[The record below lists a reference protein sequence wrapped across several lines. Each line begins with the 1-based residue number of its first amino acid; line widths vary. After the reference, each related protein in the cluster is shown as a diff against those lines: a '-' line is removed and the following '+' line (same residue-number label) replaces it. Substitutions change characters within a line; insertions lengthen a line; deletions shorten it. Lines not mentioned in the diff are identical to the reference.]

1 MKKDKLVSIP
11 KEIDILVNDYNEKAK
26 ILNNGD
32 VILKDRKIMGKF
44 NDKNDAMIYMLR
56 LGWYYGK

>member
-1 MKKDKLVSIP
+1 MKKDKLIGIYKDV
-11 KEIDILVNDYNEKAK
+11 DVLVNDYNETAK
-26 ILNNGD
+26 ILTNGD
-32 VILKDRKIMGKF
+32 IIIKNRKIKGKF